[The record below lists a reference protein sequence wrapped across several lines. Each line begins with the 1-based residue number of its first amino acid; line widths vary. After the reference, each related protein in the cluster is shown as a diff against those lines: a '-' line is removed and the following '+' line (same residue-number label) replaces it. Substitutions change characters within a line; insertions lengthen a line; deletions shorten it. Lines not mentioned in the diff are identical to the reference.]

1 MSCTSTF
8 KQNLEFPVMKKIT
21 NDIPT
26 SSIPVQAIKLSSGLT
41 LADQEY
47 YKSNKV
53 DMLIGTKKSKK
64 IVTKPKSNNTVRTLD
79 DVDAE
84 EEDQT
89 DNLRPR
95 IWLRKTDMDTVRPE
109 YCRPE

>member
-53 DMLIGTKKSKK
+53 DMLIGSECFSKLLQRRLIK
-64 IVTKPKSNNTVRTLD
+64 VHRQIINK
-79 DVDAE
+79 
-84 EEDQT
+84 
-89 DNLRPR
+89 
-95 IWLRKTDMDTVRPE
+95 
-109 YCRPE
+109 Y